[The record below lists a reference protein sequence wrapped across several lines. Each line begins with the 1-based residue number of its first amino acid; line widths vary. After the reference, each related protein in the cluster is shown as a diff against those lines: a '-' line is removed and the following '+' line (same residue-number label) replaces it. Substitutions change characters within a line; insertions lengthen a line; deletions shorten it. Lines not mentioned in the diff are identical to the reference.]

1 MAKSLDQIYE
11 QILRE
16 QTLRAE
22 KKTADQARSEAEAAR
37 RREAARQ
44 DYLKQLRINEAAA
57 AQTPTSSSSAAGGT
71 PCLQYTTH
79 TNTAYLYPQS
89 VLDHVLAGT
98 TYSFTRNG
106 DDIIVA
112 DLTDF
117 IGLYLEVVDWSLQ
130 VQPVGNPGYTLGVGT
145 KLRARRNAKTL
156 NWIIGDRVTVKWVL
170 VTQVTRQS
178 DLPFGV
184 GGSSPDGTI
193 GYTTTF
199 TDYPAPYGNTS
210 GTQPHP
216 YLDVDFVNE
225 GPCI

>member
-22 KKTADQARSEAEAAR
+22 KKAADQARSEAEAAR

-44 DYLKQLRINEAAA
+44 DYLRQLRINEAAA

-89 VLDHVLAGT
+89 DLDYTLAGT
-98 TYSFTRNG
+98 TYSFTRTG
-106 DDIIVA
+106 DDIVVE
-112 DLTDF
+112 DLATF
-117 IGLYLEVVDWSLQ
+117 ISIYLEVVNRTIQ
-130 VQPVGNPGYTLGVGT
+130 QQPIGNFGYSLGVGT
-145 KLRARRNAKTL
+145 KLRTRRGARTL
-156 NWIIGDRVTVKWVL
+156 NWIIGDR
-170 VTQVTRQS
+170 TQVTSQAS
-178 DLPFGV
+178 LPVGV
-184 GGSSPDGTI
+184 GGNSPDGTT
-193 GYTTTF
+193 GYVTTF
-199 TDYPAPYGNTS
+199 TDFPAPYGNTLS
-210 GTQPHP
+210 TLPDP
-216 YLDVDFVNE
+216 NLDPDYVNE